1 MRHFYAS
8 DQIDRVAQLRGDAD
22 WVRARLADE
31 DSRFVPVW
39 RSRLFVDM
47 EREGEDPPRPVLLTV
62 AQASTL
68 AHDLQ
73 EGSILLGTLEGATY
87 FAVDLSDIESPEE
100 DSELAGH
107 GHFVS
112 LRRIGP
118 FIDRRNGGLLAYA
131 QAMVH
136 WHQQHR
142 FCGTCGSPTRSEEA
156 GHWLRCTS
164 DQCRTLHFP
173 RTDPAMIVRVTHD
186 DRCLLGRQSRWPA
199 RRYSVL
205 AGFVEPG
212 ESLEDAVIREVFEEA
227 GVRVDDVQYHSSQ
240 PWPFPASLM
249 IGFTANA
256 RDDSINIDADEL
268 EEARWFSRDQLDDE
282 VAAGDVILPSEIAL
296 AHHLINGWYRRDRET
311 SIEGKPWTETEEDN
325 RE

>member
-1 MRHFYAS
+1 
-8 DQIDRVAQLRGDAD
+8 
-22 WVRARLADE
+22 
-31 DSRFVPVW
+31 VPVW
-39 RSRLFVDM
+39 RSRLFVDL

-62 AQASTL
+62 AEASTL
-68 AHDLQ
+68 VQNLR
-73 EGSILLGTLEGATY
+73 ETSILLGALEGAAH
-87 FAVDLSDIESPEE
+87 FAVDLSDIECPEK
-100 DSELAGH
+100 DSELAGR

-118 FIDRRNGGLLAYA
+118 FIDRTNGGLLAYA

-164 DQCRTLHFP
+164 DRCKTLQFP

-212 ESLEDAVIREVFEEA
+212 ESLEDAVVREVFEEA
-227 GVRVDDVQYHSSQ
+227 GVRVEDVEYHSSQ

-249 IGFTANA
+249 IGFTASA
-256 RDDSINIDADEL
+256 RDDSINIDGDEL
-268 EEARWFSRDQLDDE
+268 EDVRWFSRDQLDEE
-282 VAAGDVILPSEIAL
+282 VAAGNVILPSEIAL
-296 AHHLINGWYRRDRET
+296 AHHLIDGWYRLDRE
-311 SIEGKPWTETEEDN
+311 SGIEGRPWTETEEDN